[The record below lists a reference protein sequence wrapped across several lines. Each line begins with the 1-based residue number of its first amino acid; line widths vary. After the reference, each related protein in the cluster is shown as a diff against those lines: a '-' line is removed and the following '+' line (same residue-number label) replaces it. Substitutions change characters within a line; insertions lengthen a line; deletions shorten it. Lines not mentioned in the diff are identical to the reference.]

1 MFLSLDEFRDMI
13 TGRGFSYRLEIWQQ
27 ILPRIKEA
35 LIFGEGIS
43 TDRTFFMA
51 NGIKFNHSH
60 NVYLGTTLCGGLMG
74 LFLLL
79 ILQALVLWE
88 GFLCFLRENDFTFVA
103 LFLFAFICITTMNYR
118 VISHPDVL
126 WMYFWLPLA
135 LLAAKKLSNNKA
147 VKTFYHNADQTK
159 HKERRCLSNSNI
171 LKNGNQ

>member
-1 MFLSLDEFRDMI
+1 MFTSFFYIEGFKGI
-13 TGRGFSYRLEIWQQ
+13 IIKRGLSYRFEIFQQ
-27 ILPRIKEA
+27 TLPRIKEA
-35 LIFGEGIS
+35 LIFGKGIS
-43 TDRTFFMA
+43 TDRTLIMA

-88 GFLCFLRENDFTFVA
+88 GFLCFLRENDFTYVA
-103 LFLFAFICITTMNYR
+103 LLLFAFICITTMNYR

-135 LLAAKKLSNNKA
+135 LLAAKKLSSDKA
-147 VKTFYHNADQTK
+147 VKSFYDNV
-159 HKERRCLSNSNI
+159 
-171 LKNGNQ
+171 G